1 MSEEK
6 NTLRLQTMQRYR
18 LLIFQRG
25 FRRLIRSPFCIMLAL
40 ILLTACA
47 LGMLIIPKRYPL
59 LWPLYDFIIAAS
71 YLFVFAFSCFC
82 SASVPNAREI
92 INNLLRVGIVNYA
105 GEVPLPIKLEKSSSK
120 IYNLTFF
127 SRGMPY
133 KDWEEWRTKLETA
146 MDIMILSIL
155 PGGRPSET
163 VIEYTTVIQ
172 NYGEKYYWDKQVPAE
187 DFKLAVGLDVA
198 HRPSYIDLAKTPHW
212 LICGATGMGK
222 SKLAQLLVVQIIQKG
237 AILVIADWKG
247 GLDYP
252 TAIRQ
257 GSELVT
263 DEDTLLAK
271 LETLTSEMER
281 RRNLFL
287 SAGVANITEY
297 NRNNTIP
304 LPRHILLIDEASII
318 LDPTGRSKVDRDKIA
333 EILNGLNTIG
343 RLARAYGI
351 HLIVCTQRADV
362 NSIPGSLK
370 AQLDGRMS
378 AHAAD
383 DQSSIVIMGDGVAAE
398 LPPIPGRFVM
408 RDISGSYTVFQAFL
422 IDNIQ
427 KE

>member
-25 FRRLIRSPFCIMLAL
+25 FRRLIRSPLYVLLAI

-47 LGMLIIPKRYPL
+47 LAMLFTQKRNPL
-59 LWPLYDFIIAAS
+59 LWPLYDFIIVS
-71 YLFVFAFSCFC
+71 VYLLAFALCCFC

-120 IYNLTFF
+120 IYRLTFF

-146 MDIMILSIL
+146 MDIMILSIR

-222 SKLAQLLVVQIIQKG
+222 SKLAQLLVLQIIQKG
-237 AILVIADWKG
+237 AILIIADWKG

-263 DEDTLLAK
+263 DEDTLLEK
-271 LETLTSEMER
+271 LEMLTSEMER

-318 LDPTGRSKVDRDKIA
+318 LDPTGRSKADKDKIA

-427 KE
+427 N

>member
-25 FRRLIRSPFCIMLAL
+25 FRRLIRSPLCVLLAI

-47 LGMLIIPKRYPL
+47 LGMLITPKRYPL
-59 LWPLYDFIIAAS
+59 LWPLYDFIIVS
-71 YLFVFAFSCFC
+71 VYLLVFAFSCFC
-82 SASVPNAREI
+82 AASVPNAREI

-146 MDIMILSIL
+146 MDIMILSIR

-163 VIEYTTVIQ
+163 VIECTTVIQ

-187 DFKLAVGLDVA
+187 DFKLAVGYDVA
-198 HRPSYIDLAKTPHW
+198 HRLCYIDLAKTPHW

-222 SKLAQLLVVQIIQKG
+222 SKLAQLLVIQIIQKS
-237 AILVIADWKG
+237 ATLIIADWKG

-252 TAIRQ
+252 VSIRQ

-263 DEDTLLAK
+263 DEDTLLEK
-271 LETLTSEMER
+271 LELLTSEMECR
-281 RRNLFL
+281 RQLFL
-287 SAGVANITEY
+287 NAGVANITEY
-297 NRNNTIP
+297 NSSGMIP
-304 LPRHILLIDEASII
+304 LQRYILLIDEAAII
-318 LDPTGRSKVDRDKIA
+318 LDPTGRSKADKDKIA
-333 EILNGLNTIG
+333 AILNGLNTIG

>member
-25 FRRLIRSPFCIMLAL
+25 FRRLIRSPLCVLLAI

-47 LGMLIIPKRYPL
+47 LGMLITPKSYPL
-59 LWPLYDFIIAAS
+59 LWPLYDFIIVS
-71 YLFVFAFSCFC
+71 VYLLVFAFSCFC
-82 SASVPNAREI
+82 AASVPNAREI

-146 MDIMILSIL
+146 MDIMILSIR

-172 NYGEKYYWDKQVPAE
+172 NYGEKYYWNKQVPAE

-222 SKLAQLLVVQIIQKG
+222 SKLAQLLVIQIIQKS
-237 AILVIADWKG
+237 ATLIIADWKG

-252 TAIRQ
+252 VSIRQ

-263 DEDTLLAK
+263 DEDKLLEK
-271 LETLTSEMER
+271 LEMLTSEMER
-281 RRNLFL
+281 RRQLFL
-287 SAGVANITEY
+287 NAGVANITEY
-297 NRNNTIP
+297 NSSGTIP
-304 LPRHILLIDEASII
+304 LQRYILLIDEASII
-318 LDPTGRSKVDRDKIA
+318 LDPTGRSKADKDKIA
-333 EILNGLNTIG
+333 AILNGLNTIG

>member
-1 MSEEK
+1 MNDEK
-6 NTLRLQTMQRYR
+6 NLLRMQTMKRYR
-18 LLIFQRG
+18 FLILKNGLQNIFQKPSSILFAVIAAVICILAAVALS
-25 FRRLIRSPFCIMLAL
+25 FRRMLLFPYYLAL
-40 ILLTACA
+40 FGVLYLLA
-47 LGMLIIPKRYPL
+47 LLAI
-59 LWPLYDFIIAAS
+59 
-71 YLFVFAFSCFC
+71 CFR
-82 SASVPNAREI
+82 SASVPRAREI

-105 GEVPLPIKLEKSSSK
+105 GEVPLPIRWEKYTEQISA
-120 IYNLTFF
+120 ITFT

-133 KDWEEWRTKLETA
+133 KDWDEWRTKLETA
-146 MDIMILSIL
+146 MDILILSIL
-155 PGGRPSET
+155 PGSRPSET
-163 VIEYTTVIQ
+163 VIEYADGAHC
-172 NYGEKYYWDKQVPAE
+172 YEKKYRWDKQVPVE
-187 DFKLAVGLDVA
+187 DFKLAVGYDVA
-198 HRPSYIDLAKTPHW
+198 HRLCYIDLAKTPHW

-222 SKLAQLLVVQIIQKG
+222 SKLAQVLVRQIIQKD
-237 AILVIADWKG
+237 AVLIIADWKG

-252 TAIRQ
+252 VSIRQ

-263 DEDTLLAK
+263 DEDTLLEK
-271 LETLTSEMER
+271 LEMLTSEMER
-281 RRNLFL
+281 RRQLFL
-287 SAGVANITEY
+287 NAGVANITEY
-297 NRNNTIP
+297 NSSGTIP
-304 LPRHILLIDEASII
+304 LQRYILLIDEASII
-318 LDPTGRSKVDRDKIA
+318 LDPTGRSKADKDKIA
-333 EILNGLNTIG
+333 AILNGLNTIG

>member
-1 MSEEK
+1 
-6 NTLRLQTMQRYR
+6 
-18 LLIFQRG
+18 
-25 FRRLIRSPFCIMLAL
+25 MLSL
-40 ILLTACA
+40 VLLTACA
-47 LGMLIIPKRYPL
+47 LGMLFTPKRYPL
-59 LWPLYDFIIAAS
+59 LWPLYDFIIAAG
-71 YLFVFAFSCFC
+71 YLFVFALGCFC
-82 SASVPNAREI
+82 FASVPNAREI

-146 MDIMILSIL
+146 MDIMILSIR

-172 NYGEKYYWDKQVPAE
+172 NYGEKYYWNKQVPTE

-222 SKLAQLLVVQIIQKG
+222 SKLAQLLVIQIIKKG
-237 AILVIADWKG
+237 AVLVIADWKG

-263 DEDTLLAK
+263 DEDTLLEK

-318 LDPTGRSKVDRDKIA
+318 LDPTGRSKADKDKIA

-427 KE
+427 N

>member
-25 FRRLIRSPFCIMLAL
+25 FRRVIHNPLCIMLAL

-47 LGMLIIPKRYPL
+47 LGMLITPKCYPL
-59 LWPLYDFIIAAS
+59 LWPLYDFIIVAS
-71 YLFVFAFSCFC
+71 YLLVFAFSCFC
-82 SASVPNAREI
+82 AARVPNAREI

-146 MDIMILSIL
+146 MDIMILSIS

-172 NYGEKYYWDKQVPAE
+172 NYGEKYYWDKQVPDE

-222 SKLAQLLVVQIIQKG
+222 SKLAQLLVLQIIKKG
-237 AILVIADWKG
+237 AVLVIADWKG

-252 TAIRQ
+252 TSIRQ

-263 DEDTLLAK
+263 DEDTLLEK
-271 LETLTSEMER
+271 LEMLTSEMER
-281 RRNLFL
+281 RRQLFL

-318 LDPTGRSKVDRDKIA
+318 LDPTGRSKADKDKIA

-427 KE
+427 N

>member
-25 FRRLIRSPFCIMLAL
+25 FRRLIRSPLCVLLAI

-47 LGMLIIPKRYPL
+47 LGMLITPKRYPL
-59 LWPLYDFIIAAS
+59 LWPLYDFIIVS
-71 YLFVFAFSCFC
+71 VYLLVFAFSCFC
-82 SASVPNAREI
+82 AASVPNAREI

-146 MDIMILSIL
+146 MDIMILSIR

-163 VIEYTTVIQ
+163 VIECTTVIQ
-172 NYGEKYYWDKQVPAE
+172 NYGEKYYWDKQVPDE

-222 SKLAQLLVVQIIQKG
+222 SKLAQLLVLQIIQKG

-263 DEDTLLAK
+263 DEDTLLTK

-281 RRNLFL
+281 RRQLFL
-287 SAGVANITEY
+287 NAGVANITEY

-304 LPRHILLIDEASII
+304 LLRHILLIDEASII
-318 LDPTGRSKVDRDKIA
+318 LDPTGRSKADKDKIA

-422 IDNIQ
+422 IENTQ
-427 KE
+427 N

>member
-1 MSEEK
+1 MNEEK
-6 NTLRLQTMQRYR
+6 NLLRTQTMQRYR
-18 LLIFQRG
+18 LLILKNGLQNIFQKPSSIL
-25 FRRLIRSPFCIMLAL
+25 FAVMAAVICILAAVALSFHRMLLFPCYMALLGVLYLLAL
-40 ILLTACA
+40 LAI
-47 LGMLIIPKRYPL
+47 
-59 LWPLYDFIIAAS
+59 
-71 YLFVFAFSCFC
+71 CFR
-82 SASVPNAREI
+82 SASVPKAREI

-105 GEVPLPIKLEKSSSK
+105 GEVPLPIRWEKYTEQISA
-120 IYNLTFF
+120 ITFA

-146 MDIMILSIL
+146 MDILILSIT
-155 PGGRPSET
+155 PGSRPSET
-163 VIEYTTVIQ
+163 IIEYATGDQ
-172 NYGEKYYWDKQVPAE
+172 CYGDKYYWNGTVPGE
-187 DFKLAVGLDVA
+187 DFKLAVGYDVA
-198 HRPSYIDLAKTPHW
+198 HRLCYIDLAKTPHW

-222 SKLAQLLVVQIIQKG
+222 SKLAQLLTMQINRKNAHLI
-237 AILVIADWKG
+237 IADWKG

-252 TAIRQ
+252 ASIR
-257 GSELVT
+257 GSSELVT
-263 DEDTLLAK
+263 DEETLLAK
-271 LETLTSEMER
+271 LEMLTSEMKNR
-281 RRNLFL
+281 RQLFL
-287 SAGVANITEY
+287 QAGAANITEY
-297 NRNNTIP
+297 NIKKATP
-304 LPRHILLIDEASII
+304 LPRYILLIDEASII
-318 LDPTGRSKVDRDKIA
+318 LDPTGRSKADKDKIA
-333 EILNGLNTIG
+333 AILNGLNTIG

>member
-1 MSEEK
+1 MNEEK

-25 FRRLIRSPFCIMLAL
+25 FRSLICSPFCVLLSLAL
-40 ILLTACA
+40 LVAC
-47 LGMLIIPKRYPL
+47 IIAMFFTPKRHPL
-59 LWPLYDFIIAAS
+59 LWPLYDFIIVS
-71 YLFVFAFSCFC
+71 VYLLAFTLVCFC
-82 SASVPNAREI
+82 VASVPNAREI
-92 INNLLRVGIVNYA
+92 INNLLRVGLVNYA

-120 IYNLTFF
+120 IYRLTFF

-146 MDIMILSIL
+146 MDIMILSVL

-163 VIEYTTVIQ
+163 VIEYTTIIQ

-187 DFKLAVGLDVA
+187 DFKLAVGYDVA
-198 HRPSYIDLAKTPHW
+198 HRLCYIDLAKTPHW

-222 SKLAQLLVVQIIQKG
+222 SKLAQLLVRQIIQKD
-237 AILVIADWKG
+237 AVLIIADWKG

-252 TAIRQ
+252 VSIRQ

-263 DEDTLLAK
+263 DEDTLLEK
-271 LETLTSEMER
+271 LEMLTSEMER
-281 RRNLFL
+281 RRQLFL
-287 SAGVANITEY
+287 NAGVANITEY
-297 NRNNTIP
+297 NSSGTIP
-304 LPRHILLIDEASII
+304 LQRYILLIDEASII
-318 LDPTGRSKVDRDKIA
+318 LDPTGRSKADKDKIA
-333 EILNGLNTIG
+333 AILNGLNTIG

>member
-25 FRRLIRSPFCIMLAL
+25 FRRLIRSPLCIMLSL
-40 ILLTACA
+40 VLLTACA
-47 LGMLIIPKRYPL
+47 LGMLFTPKRYPL

-71 YLFVFAFSCFC
+71 YLLVFAFSCFC

-146 MDIMILSIL
+146 MDIMILSIR

-172 NYGEKYYWDKQVPAE
+172 NYGEKYYWNKQVPAE

-222 SKLAQLLVVQIIQKG
+222 SKLAQLLVLQIIQKG
-237 AILVIADWKG
+237 AILVLADWKG

-263 DEDTLLAK
+263 DEDTLLTK

-281 RRNLFL
+281 RRQLFL
-287 SAGVANITEY
+287 NAGVANITEY

-318 LDPTGRSKVDRDKIA
+318 LDPTGRSKADKDKIA

>member
-6 NTLRLQTMQRYR
+6 NSLRLQTMQRYR

-25 FRRLIRSPFCIMLAL
+25 FRRLIHSPFCVLLATT
-40 ILLTACA
+40 LLFACA
-47 LGMLIIPKRYPL
+47 VAMLITPKRYPL
-59 LWPLYDFIIAAS
+59 LWPLYDFIITAV
-71 YLFVFAFSCFC
+71 YLLAFSLICFC
-82 SASVPNAREI
+82 IASVPNAREI

-105 GEVPLPIKLEKSSSK
+105 GEVPLPIRLEKSSSK
-120 IYNLTFF
+120 IYKLTFF

-222 SKLAQLLVVQIIQKG
+222 SKLAQLLVIQIIKKG
-237 AILVIADWKG
+237 AVLVIADWKG

-252 TAIRQ
+252 VSIRQ
-257 GSELVT
+257 GSKLVT
-263 DEDTLLAK
+263 DEEALLA
-271 LETLTSEMER
+271 EIEMLTSEMER

-287 SAGVANITEY
+287 NAGVANITEY
-297 NRNNTIP
+297 NRNNTIS

-318 LDPTGRSKVDRDKIA
+318 LDPTGRSKADKDKIA

-408 RDISGSYTVFQAFL
+408 RDISGSYTIFQAFL

>member
-18 LLIFQRG
+18 LLIFQCG
-25 FRRLIRSPFCIMLAL
+25 LRRLIRSPLCVLLAI

-47 LGMLIIPKRYPL
+47 LGMLITPKRYPL
-59 LWPLYDFIIAAS
+59 LWPLYDFIIVS
-71 YLFVFAFSCFC
+71 VYLLVFAFSCFC
-82 SASVPNAREI
+82 AASVPNAREI

-146 MDIMILSIL
+146 MDIMILSIR

-163 VIEYTTVIQ
+163 VIECTTVIQ
-172 NYGEKYYWDKQVPAE
+172 NYGEKYYWNKQVPDE

-222 SKLAQLLVVQIIQKG
+222 SKLAQLLVLQIIQKG

-263 DEDTLLAK
+263 DEDTLLTK

-281 RRNLFL
+281 RRQLFL
-287 SAGVANITEY
+287 NAGVANITEY

-304 LPRHILLIDEASII
+304 LLRHILLIDEASII
-318 LDPTGRSKVDRDKIA
+318 LDPTGRSKADKDKIA

-422 IDNIQ
+422 IENTQ
-427 KE
+427 N